1 MPCASVHM
9 HFDVASALDYL
20 HHRCETIIVH
30 CDLKPSNFLLGEDMV
45 AHVGDFG
52 LARFLPKSNHFCW
65 AKGFH
70 GLHSSSILQ
79 FAAMAMPDHAM
90 DVIDPSLLID
100 GSPVLATRLEECLVS
115 VMQIGLSCSAILPS
129 ERIQM
134 DVVVNKMKAARDSY
148 LKFSIEKK
156 KEKKKLTIFKIGL
169 SLLSDL
175 KSEASSIWK
184 KIFE

>member
-1 MPCASVHM
+1 
-9 HFDVASALDYL
+9 
-20 HHRCETIIVH
+20 
-30 CDLKPSNFLLGEDMV
+30 
-45 AHVGDFG
+45 
-52 LARFLPKSNHFCW
+52 
-65 AKGFH
+65 
-70 GLHSSSILQ
+70 
-79 FAAMAMPDHAM
+79 
-90 DVIDPSLLID
+90 
-100 GSPVLATRLEECLVS
+100 
-115 VMQIGLSCSAILPS
+115 MQIGLSCSAILPS